1 MAQAVLGFNQ
11 QIERIGEVAVVI
23 TIGAML
29 WSVRWHAAAWW
40 LVPLLLLVIRPVS
53 VAIGLLRSSSSTA
66 QRWLIGWF
74 GIRGVGTLYYL
85 MFALNHG
92 FPLELADPLIALTL
106 ATVVSSIVLHGISVT
121 PLMAVYE
128 RARRRRRS
136 SG

>member
-1 MAQAVLGFNQ
+1 
-11 QIERIGEVAVVI
+11 
-23 TIGAML
+23 
-29 WSVRWHAAAWW
+29 
-40 LVPLLLLVIRPVS
+40 LLLVIRPVS
-53 VAIGLLRSSSSTA
+53 VALGLLRSSSSTA